1 MQTQERG
8 GRGMTRVKPNQPLT
22 LAEYKTLDSA
32 GKKENL
38 FIRVL
43 ERLKVTEETLR
54 GAQNAVLEAN
64 RKLETSNVKAF
75 AGNEEI
81 RQLKEEL
88 EKEKRLNSI
97 TMGGGLQL
105 HAELERIKS
114 KWYFK
119 LFGSWNS

>member
-1 MQTQERG
+1 
-8 GRGMTRVKPNQPLT
+8 MTRVKPNQPFT

-43 ERLKVTEETLR
+43 ERLKATEETLR

-64 RKLETSNVKAF
+64 RKLETSNAKAF
-75 AGNEEI
+75 AGNEEMSTLKQ
-81 RQLKEEL
+81 QLSESK
-88 EKEKRLNSI
+88 
-97 TMGGGLQL
+97 LQHEICKNL
-105 HAELERIKS
+105 YADQVKTINEHRAELDRIKS

-119 LFGSWNS
+119 LFGAW

>member
-1 MQTQERG
+1 
-8 GRGMTRVKPNQPLT
+8 MTRVKPNQPLT

-43 ERLKVTEETLR
+43 ERLKATEETLR

-75 AGNEEI
+75 AGNEEMSTL
-81 RQLKEEL
+81 RYDLNRANTEL
-88 EKEKRLNSI
+88 
-97 TMGGGLQL
+97 
-105 HAELERIKS
+105 ARIKS

-119 LFGSWNS
+119 LFGA